1 MDMTRGPL
9 LLNILIFTLP
19 VIGSSLLQVFFNT
32 VDMIVIGRFEGDAA
46 LGAVGTTGSVIN
58 LICSL
63 FIGLS
68 TGTGACVAVA
78 LGARHHDDTRR
89 LVHTAITTAL
99 FAGAA
104 LGGLGYF
111 LTPRILSLM
120 NVDASLI
127 GMSITYMRIYFLGA
141 PFLMIYNF
149 GFAIM
154 RTMGDTRRPL
164 FYMLAAG
171 IANVGFN
178 LLFVLVFNM
187 GVAGVALGTVISLA
201 VSATLVLIALLR
213 YRNACRLEVR
223 HLRIHGRCLA
233 DILRIGIPAGLRGM
247 LFGISNTMLQAAVNS
262 LGPEATSGNAAAGQI
277 ESFLYLI
284 VAGFAQTTTYF
295 IGQNYGAGYFRRV
308 RRVLL
313 TCVGLTCAAGV
324 VFGGTFLLLR
334 VPLIALYL
342 PDGSAVALGYAYER
356 MLAVMILYFLEGT
369 MEALSGAL
377 QGIKVSFVPM
387 LVMLG
392 GICGLRLLWIFFA
405 FPLPA
410 LHSTGGL
417 FLCYPISWGVTS
429 AALLLL
435 VIWHFRKRCPLT
447 ADREGREAAVTA

>member
-1 MDMTRGPL
+1 MTHGPL

-19 VIGSSLLQVFFNT
+19 VIGSSLLQMFFNT

-46 LGAVGTTGSVIN
+46 LGAVGTTSSVIN

-68 TGTGACVAVA
+68 TGTGACVSVA
-78 LGARHHDDTRR
+78 IGARRDRDTKN
-89 LVHTAITTAL
+89 LVHTAVTTAL
-99 FAGAA
+99 VAGAVLGA
-104 LGGLGYF
+104 LGF
-111 LTPRILSLM
+111 LVTPHILALM

-127 GMSITYMRIYFLGA
+127 GMSTTYMRIYFLGA
-141 PFLMIYNF
+141 PFLMLYNF

-164 FYMLAAG
+164 LYMLAAG

-178 LLFVLVFNM
+178 LLFVIVFGM

-201 VSATLVLIALLR
+201 VSATLVVLALFR
-213 YRNACRLEVR
+213 YRNACRLMPR
-223 HLRIHGRCLA
+223 ALRIHGRCLA
-233 DILRIGIPAGLRGM
+233 DILRIGVPAGLRGM

-262 LGPEATSGNAAAGQI
+262 LGPEATSGNAAAAQI

-313 TCVGLTCAAGV
+313 TCVGLTCSAGV
-324 VFGGTFLLLR
+324 IFGGSFLLLR
-334 VPLIALYL
+334 VPLISLYL
-342 PDGSAVALGYAYER
+342 PDGSAVALSYAYER
-356 MLAVMILYFLEGT
+356 MAAVMYLYFLEGT

-377 QGIKVSFVPM
+377 QGIKISLIPTI
-387 LVMLG
+387 VMLG
-392 GICGLRLLWIFFA
+392 GICGIRLLWIFLA
-405 FPLPA
+405 FPYPA

-417 FLCYPISWGVTS
+417 FLCYPISWGITS
-429 AALLLL
+429 LALLFL
-435 VIWHFRKRCPLT
+435 VIRNFRKRCPLT
-447 ADREGREAAVTA
+447 KDREAATA

>member
-1 MDMTRGPL
+1 MDMTHGPL

-104 LGGLGYF
+104 LGALGYF
-111 LTPRILSLM
+111 LTPLILSLM

-141 PFLMIYNF
+141 PFLMLYNF

-178 LLFVLVFNM
+178 LLFVLVFGM

-201 VSATLVLIALLR
+201 VSATLVVIALLR
-213 YRNACRLEVR
+213 YKNACRLEVKR
-223 HLRIHGRCLA
+223 LRIHGRCLA
-233 DILRIGIPAGLRGM
+233 DILRIGVPAGLRGM
-247 LFGISNTMLQAAVNS
+247 LFGVSNTMLQAAVNS

-295 IGQNYGAGYFRRV
+295 IGQNYGAGFFRRV

-313 TCVGLTCAAGV
+313 LCVALTSAAGV
-324 VFGGTFLLLR
+324 IFGGAFLLLR
-334 VPLIALYL
+334 VPLISLYL
-342 PDGSAVALGYAYER
+342 PKGSAAALGYAYER
-356 MLAVMILYFLEGT
+356 MLAVMILYSLEGV

-405 FPLPA
+405 FPHPA

-429 AALLLL
+429 AALLGL
-435 VIWHFRKRCPLT
+435 VIWHFRKKCPLGS
-447 ADREGREAAVTA
+447 DREGRAESA